1 MLQRPWD
8 RRTNCQKTSRNRE
21 DARDRL
27 TLPVRGLENH
37 TEDVAHHRRLKRK
50 LETYVNGRLDQVY

>member
-1 MLQRPWD
+1 MLQRPWG
-8 RRTNCQKTSRNRE
+8 RRTSCQKTSRHRE

-37 TEDVAHHRRLKRK
+37 TEDVAHRLRLKRK
-50 LETYVNGRLDQVY
+50 LETYVNERLDQVY